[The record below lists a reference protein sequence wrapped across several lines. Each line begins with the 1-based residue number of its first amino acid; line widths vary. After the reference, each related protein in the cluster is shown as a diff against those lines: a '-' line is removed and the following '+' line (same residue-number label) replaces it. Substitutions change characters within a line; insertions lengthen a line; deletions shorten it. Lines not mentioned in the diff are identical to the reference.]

1 MVYFEV
7 ELMAITSYEK
17 QINGSHQ
24 IDISRES
31 ILRPLQ
37 KYDIQEAHVNRGVR
51 YDYSARYCDT
61 SIDSYYRSREHSTVE
76 ITFDRAGLEK
86 LSVDLYKMQ
95 EEEWL
100 RKNNPSLQKAWEH
113 YQTVL
118 GLVK

>member
-1 MVYFEV
+1 MVYTEV

-61 SIDSYYRSREHSTVE
+61 SIDSYYRPREHSTVE